1 MGLAACC
8 QTCFSSERF
17 EGGRAQEAVMGGA
30 TRRRAAKA
38 GAPTANAHAEA
49 AAVPLPPAPRW
60 RPLQRGATI
69 FACVFAVGA
78 GWGSHTG
85 QLPPPVAAAVVL
97 AATLIVRICAGG
109 ALS

>member
-1 MGLAACC
+1 MLSNL
-8 QTCFSSERF
+8 FLSERL
-17 EGGRAQEAVMGGA
+17 EGGRAQEAVMGVA

-38 GAPTANAHAEA
+38 GAPTARATAEA